1 LNLRPPK
8 EDFSKF
14 YRDIRTKEL
23 RQLSERSTCERINF
37 EYLVHNSA
45 SVACWYQMPSTQ
57 VRAWRPCLRVLRWRD
72 EIGLQIGAMIS
83 RIQRNG
89 AAMERACTR

>member
-1 LNLRPPK
+1 MFQQPSSLEPRNAEGRS
-8 EDFSKF
+8 FWQC
-14 YRDIRTKEL
+14 L

>member
-1 LNLRPPK
+1 MFQQPSSLEPRNGEGRS
-8 EDFSKF
+8 FWQW
-14 YRDIRTKEL
+14 L

-45 SVACWYQMPSTQ
+45 SIACWYQMPSTQ

-89 AAMERACTR
+89 AAMERACIR